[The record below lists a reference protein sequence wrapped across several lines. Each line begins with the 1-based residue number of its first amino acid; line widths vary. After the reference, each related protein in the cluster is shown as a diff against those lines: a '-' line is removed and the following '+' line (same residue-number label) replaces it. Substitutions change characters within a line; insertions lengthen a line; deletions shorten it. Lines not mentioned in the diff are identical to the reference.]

1 MMNADQTSEF
11 CESQN
16 LKVPAGKR
24 ADQCR
29 ALSPLVSFDALHQHC
44 LKNWV
49 RPNASI
55 HLANLQSGKLNG
67 FSWHDLA
74 PSRMHLGLQGHVR
87 RVAAGELTL
96 DQFLALGADVIRK
109 EYVMVA
115 LADLTEV
122 TLVERCGATPPLR
135 AKSVSDV
142 VLGGVPFDVKNGSI
156 PSGWTA
162 AGIKQNPGKFASA
175 MIAGADSERIRK
187 QASSAFNSWANNR
200 LFVNTEVEGR
210 WLTEPEVVLDDLALA
225 VSQLGD
231 PFEILVEENP
241 VLVHVVVL

>member
-1 MMNADQTSEF
+1 MMNAEQTSAF
-11 CESQN
+11 CKSQN
-16 LKVPAGKR
+16 LKVPTGKR

-29 ALSPLVSFDALHQHC
+29 ALSKLVSFDDLHKYC
-44 LKNWV
+44 LANWT

-55 HLANLQSGKLNG
+55 HLENLKSGKLEG

-96 DQFLALGADVIRK
+96 DQFLALGADVIHK

-122 TLVERCGATPPLR
+122 TLVERCGGTPPLR
-135 AKSVSDV
+135 AKSVADV
-142 VLGGVPFDVKNGSI
+142 VLGGIPFDVKNGSI

-162 AGIKQNPGKFASA
+162 AGIKQDPGKFAAA

-187 QASSAFNSWANNR
+187 QASGAFNEWANNR
-200 LFVNTEVEGR
+200 FFVNTEFEGR
-210 WLTEPEVVLDDLALA
+210 WLTEPEVVLDELASA

-231 PFEILVEENP
+231 PFEILVGENP